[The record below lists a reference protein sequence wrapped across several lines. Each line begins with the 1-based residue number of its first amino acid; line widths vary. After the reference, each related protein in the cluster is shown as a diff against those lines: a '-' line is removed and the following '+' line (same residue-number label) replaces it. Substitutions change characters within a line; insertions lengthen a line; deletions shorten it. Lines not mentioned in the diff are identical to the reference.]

1 MHEPT
6 KHRFRPGTT
15 LENAQT
21 LVGWACLAVASNAAL
36 YLKAP
41 GITGGKAVMDYE
53 AMAEDAAALARILD
67 RKAGEMVGV
76 DYETLR
82 IAYDLAGKEPFGDQP

>member
-1 MHEPT
+1 MADPT

-21 LVGWACLAVASNAAL
+21 LVGWAALAVAANAAL

-41 GITGGKAVMDYE
+41 AVSGMKAAMDYE
-53 AMAEDAAALARILD
+53 AMSEDAAALAVILD
-67 RKAGEMVGV
+67 RKAGEMIGM
-76 DYETLR
+76 
-82 IAYDLAGKEPFGDQP
+82 EPDAVRPATFDFESMS